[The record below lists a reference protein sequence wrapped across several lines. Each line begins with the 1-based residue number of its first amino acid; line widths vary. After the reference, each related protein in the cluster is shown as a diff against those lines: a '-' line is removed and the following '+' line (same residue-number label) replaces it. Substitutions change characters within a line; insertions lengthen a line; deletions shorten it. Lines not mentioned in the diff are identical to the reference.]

1 MTGPNGV
8 RSETWWST
16 TVAVHGL
23 GYVGTVTAACLADQG
38 HHVIGIDLDPVKVSQ
53 LRAGSPPVVEPGLDD
68 IVSRSVAAGRLVA
81 LGHDHSVVAE
91 LIESVGV
98 HIVCV
103 GTPSLPTGAPDTTAV
118 AAVIDELAASI
129 AGRRGGGHGYFP
141 VIVIRSTVLPGTV
154 DRLAGEAEQRH
165 GVRAGVDYGL
175 AMCPE
180 FLRETSAV
188 ADFFDPPFTVAGVVD
203 QRTAEVVEDLFGFLD
218 RPFHAVTIPTAE
230 TIKYACNA
238 FHAMKV
244 AFANEIGRLARAS
257 GADGRTVMDIFCQDD
272 RLNVS
277 AAYLRPGFAFGGSCL
292 PKDLRAMAHHG
303 RRLDL
308 ELPLLA
314 SVLISNE
321 HHLQQTIELILDTVR
336 GSTPGR
342 VALLGLTFKTGT
354 DDVRESPY
362 VRVAETLIGKGVE
375 VAIWDPDLDPA
386 RLRGGN
392 RRFIDERLPHLA
404 CLLRSSPAEAL
415 AGADVGL
422 LGTSHPVALAAL
434 AADASVPVIDAE
446 GAPLPD
452 VDRLTDSYTGVA
464 W

>member
-1 MTGPNGV
+1 MTGSTGR
-8 RSETWWST
+8 RSDARST

-23 GYVGTVTAACLADQG
+23 GYVGTVTASCLADEG
-38 HHVIGIDLDPVKVSQ
+38 HHVVGIDLDPVKVNQ
-53 LRAGSPPVVEPGLDD
+53 LRAGTPPVVEPGLDA
-68 IVSRSVAAGRLVA
+68 IVARSVAGGRLIA
-81 LGHDHSVVAE
+81 LGHDHSLTAE
-91 LIESVGV
+91 LIESVDV

-103 GTPSLPTGAPDTTAV
+103 GTPSLSTGAPDTTAV
-118 AAVIDELAASI
+118 AAVVDELAAAI
-129 AGRRGGGHGYFP
+129 AGRPGDDDGFFP

-154 DRLAGEAEQRH
+154 ERLAREAEQRH

-188 ADFFDPPFTVAGVVD
+188 ADFFDPPFTVAGVID
-203 QRTAEVVEDLFGFLD
+203 TRTAEVVEELFGFLA

-244 AFANEIGRLARAS
+244 TFANEVGRVARAS
-257 GADGRTVMDIFCQDD
+257 GADGRTVMDIFCRDD

-277 AAYLRPGFAFGGSCL
+277 GAYLRPGFAFGGSCL
-292 PKDLRAMAHHG
+292 PKDLRALAHHG

-308 ELPLLA
+308 ELPLLN
-314 SVLISNE
+314 SVLVSNE
-321 HHLQQTIELILDTVR
+321 HHLQQTIELILDAVR
-336 GSTPGR
+336 SSNPGR

-392 RRFIDERLPHLA
+392 RRFIDEHLPHLA

-415 AGADVGL
+415 AGANVGL
-422 LGTSHPVALAAL
+422 LGTSHPDALAAL
-434 AADASVPVIDAE
+434 AADGSVPVIDAE
-446 GAPLPD
+446 GSPALD
-452 VDRLTDSYTGVA
+452 VDRVNEHYVGVA

>member
-1 MTGPNGV
+1 MTGT
-8 RSETWWST
+8 RSAARWSAR
-16 TVAVHGL
+16 VAVHGL

-38 HHVIGIDLDPVKVSQ
+38 HHVVGLDLDPVKVAQ
-53 LRAGSPPVVEPGLDD
+53 LQTGVPPVVEPGLDE
-68 IVSRSVAAGRLVA
+68 IVERSVTGGRLVA
-81 LGHDHSVVAE
+81 LGHDHSVNAE
-91 LIESVGV
+91 LIDSIDV

-118 AAVIDELAASI
+118 AAVVDELAAAI
-129 AGRRGGGHGYFP
+129 AGRGRRDDDHFP

-154 DRLAGEAEQRH
+154 DRLARDAEACH

-188 ADFFDPPFTVAGVVD
+188 ADFFDPPFTVTGVAD
-203 QRTAEVVEDLFGFLD
+203 QRTAEVVEQLFGFLD

-230 TIKYACNA
+230 TIKYSCNA

-244 AFANEIGRLARAS
+244 AFANEIGRVARAS

-292 PKDLRAMAHHG
+292 PKDLRALSHHG

-314 SVLISNE
+314 SVLVSNE
-321 HHLQQTIELILDTVR
+321 HHFHHTIELILDAVR
-336 GSTPGR
+336 GAGPAR

-362 VRVAETLIGKGVE
+362 VRVAETLIGKGIE

-386 RLRGGN
+386 LLRGGN

-404 CLLRSSPAEAL
+404 CLLRPSPSAAL
-415 AGADVGL
+415 VGSNVCV
-422 LGTSHPVALAAL
+422 LGTSHPEALAAL
-434 AADASVPVIDAE
+434 AADGSVPVIDAE
-446 GAPLPD
+446 GSPAFDL
-452 VDRLTDSYTGVA
+452 DRTVHNYVGVA

>member
-1 MTGPNGV
+1 MTGSKGLTG
-8 RSETWWST
+8 EAWWST

-38 HHVIGIDLDPVKVSQ
+38 HEVIGIDLDPVKVAQ
-53 LRAGSPPVVEPGLDD
+53 LRAGAPPVVEPGLDD
-68 IVSRSVAAGRLVA
+68 IVARSVATGRLTA
-81 LGHDHSVVAE
+81 LGHDHSLTAE
-91 LIESVGV
+91 LMDSVNV

-103 GTPSLPTGAPDTTAV
+103 GTPSLSTGAPDTAAV
-118 AAVIDELAASI
+118 AAVVDELAAAI
-129 AGRRGGGHGYFP
+129 ADRRHREGERFP

-154 DRLAGEAEQRH
+154 DRLRRDVEQRH
-165 GVRAGVDYGL
+165 GVQAGVDYGL

-203 QRTAEVVEDLFGFLD
+203 ERTADVVEDLFGFLD
-218 RPFHAVTIPTAE
+218 RPFFAVTMPTAE

-238 FHAMKV
+238 FHALKV
-244 AFANEIGRLARAS
+244 TFANEVGRLAQAS
-257 GADGRTVMDIFCQDD
+257 GADGRTVMDIFCRDD

-292 PKDLRAMAHHG
+292 PKDLRALAHHG

-308 ELPLLA
+308 ELPLLT

-321 HHLQQTIELILDTVR
+321 NHLHHTIELILNVVQ
-336 GSTPGR
+336 GPAQGR

-362 VRVAETLIGKGVE
+362 VRLAETLIGKGVE
-375 VAIWDPDLDPA
+375 VAIWDPDLDPT

-392 RRFIDERLPHLA
+392 RRFIEDRLPHLA
-404 CLLRSSPAEAL
+404 ALLRSSADEAL
-415 AGADVGL
+415 PGADVCV
-422 LGTSHPVALAAL
+422 LGTSHPEALAAL
-434 AADASVPVIDAE
+434 AADVSIPVIDAA
-446 GAPLPD
+446 GSPSLD
-452 VDRLTDSYTGVA
+452 VDQTADDYIGVA

>member
-1 MTGPNGV
+1 M
-8 RSETWWST
+8 
-16 TVAVHGL
+16 
-23 GYVGTVTAACLADQG
+23 
-38 HHVIGIDLDPVKVSQ
+38 
-53 LRAGSPPVVEPGLDD
+53 
-68 IVSRSVAAGRLVA
+68 
-81 LGHDHSVVAE
+81 
-91 LIESVGV
+91 
-98 HIVCV
+98 
-103 GTPSLPTGAPDTTAV
+103 
-118 AAVIDELAASI
+118 
-129 AGRRGGGHGYFP
+129 
-141 VIVIRSTVLPGTV
+141 IVIRSTVLPGTV
-154 DRLAGEAEQRH
+154 DRLAREVEQRH

-203 QRTAEVVEDLFGFLD
+203 ERTEAVVEQLFWFLD
-218 RPFHAVTIPTAE
+218 RPFHAVTISTAE

-244 AFANEIGRLARAS
+244 TFANEIGRLARAS
-257 GADGRTVMDIFCQDD
+257 GADGRTVMEIFSQDD

-292 PKDLRAMAHHG
+292 PKDLRALAHHG

-308 ELPLLA
+308 ELPLLT
-314 SVLISNE
+314 SVLVSNE
-321 HHLQQTIELILDTVR
+321 HHLQQTIQLILDAVQ
-336 GSTPGR
+336 GSAPGR

-375 VAIWDPDLDPA
+375 LAIWDPDLDPA

-392 RRFIDERLPHLA
+392 RRFVDEHLPHLA

-415 AGADVGL
+415 DGADVGL
-422 LGTSHPVALAAL
+422 LGTSHPDALAAL
-434 AADASVPVIDAE
+434 SADGSVPVIDAE
-446 GAPLPD
+446 GSPAFD
-452 VDRLTDSYTGVA
+452 VGRPAENYMGVA